1 MAQPKNID
9 ARESVSGL
17 LAHARAGDRQALDR
31 LLEICRNYVVILAR
45 SRIPGSLA
53 AKADASDLVQQ
64 TLFEAFRG
72 FGAFRGQTEGEWL
85 AWLRRIL
92 GRNAID
98 LARKHAGS
106 AKGQGLNN
114 LGAAGNGQS
123 DRRFEPMD
131 PHQSPSA
138 EVRMQERDL
147 LLAEALTRLSPEHR
161 EVILLRNLE
170 GLAFAEVAER
180 MGRSRPAAQMLWMR
194 ALRSLQ
200 ELLAAESVQT

>member
-1 MAQPKNID
+1 MNID
-9 ARESVSGL
+9 AGESVTGL
-17 LAHARAGDRQALDR
+17 LAQARAGERQALDR
-31 LLEICRNYVVILAR
+31 LLAICRTYVAILAR
-45 SRIPGSLA
+45 ARIQSSLA

-72 FGAFRGQTEGEWL
+72 FGAFRGQTEAEWL

-92 GRNAID
+92 SRNAID

-106 AKGQGLNN
+106 AKYPAVNKISP
-114 LGAAGNGQS
+114 AGNGQS
-123 DRRFEPMD
+123 DQRFEPVD

-138 EVRMQERDL
+138 EVRTQERGL
-147 LLAEALTRLSPEHR
+147 LLAEALARLSPEHR

-180 MGRSRPAAQMLWMR
+180 MSRSRPAVQMLWMR
-194 ALRSLQ
+194 ALRNLQ
-200 ELLAAESVQT
+200 ELLAGESVQS